1 MKHPKVS
8 PEQQDF
14 IKSNSSNLSI
24 IEIAQQLGL
33 QRNKVYRSAYALGV
47 EVKGSKRYDLIQD
60 DTIQDGMFD
69 YTQHENWLV

>member
-8 PEQQDF
+8 PEQQEF
-14 IKSNSSNLSI
+14 IKSNSSTLSI
-24 IEIAQQLGL
+24 MEISKQLGL

-47 EVKGSKRYDLIQD
+47 EVKGSKRYDSTQD
-60 DTIQDGMFD
+60 GTIQSGMFD

>member
-14 IKSNSSNLSI
+14 IKEHSSNLSI
-24 IEIAQQLGL
+24 MEIAQQLGL

-47 EVKGSKRYDLIQD
+47 EVKGSKRYDSIQD
-60 DTIQDGMFD
+60 DTIQNGMFD